1 MNDGMWDLCCNFPTF
16 IQKVTTD
23 YLTPDGGL
31 ILTKMNLVKSLPM
44 VVLKVLDISPFFLP
58 HKTLLKPHN
67 SYHCSTR
74 HINQKEWTIASLRA
88 LMF

>member
-44 VVLKVLDISPFFLP
+44 VVLKVLDISFLLTP
-58 HKTLLKPHN
+58 QNAHQTPQQL
-67 SYHCSTR
+67 
-74 HINQKEWTIASLRA
+74 SLFNEA
-88 LMF
+88 Y